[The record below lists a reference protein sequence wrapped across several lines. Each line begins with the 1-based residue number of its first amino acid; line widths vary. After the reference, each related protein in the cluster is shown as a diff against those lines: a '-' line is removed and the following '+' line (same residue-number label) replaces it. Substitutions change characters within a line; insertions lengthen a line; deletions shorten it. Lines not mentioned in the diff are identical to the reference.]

1 MENALEYLEIGIVE
15 YCNLNCKGCSHFS
28 PLAYKS
34 DFIAV
39 NEYEM
44 DIKRM
49 ASLVPI
55 IYKIRIL
62 GGEPLLH
69 PNLNEIIDI
78 TRQYYPFTE
87 IHVVTN
93 GLLLTRIKDDLST
106 WAKKD
111 IFVDIS
117 MYPPTQLIKNEIEEL
132 LQSNKINYSFTELIL
147 EFRKRMDLSGDSD
160 IEKAYKQCVVGNNCK
175 YLYRGKLSGCPAP
188 NVVRLFDRAFN
199 HKLSCEDDM
208 IDIHATQLS
217 TDEVL
222 EKLNRPLQ
230 MCRYCTQPV
239 NFMWENNLHEHK
251 EKDWLVTK

>member
-1 MENALEYLEIGIVE
+1 MKNALEYLEIGIVE

-28 PLAYKS
+28 PLAHKS
-34 DFIAV
+34 DFIEV
-39 NEYEM
+39 EEYET

-49 ASLVPI
+49 SSLVPI

-69 PNLNEIIDI
+69 PNLNEIINI

-93 GLLLTRIKDDLST
+93 GLLLTTRKDELDT
-106 WAKKD
+106 WANKD

-117 MYPPTQLIKNEIEEL
+117 MYPPTQLVKNEIEEL
-132 LQSNKINYSFTELIL
+132 LQKKKIKYSFTELIS
-147 EFRKRMDLSGDSD
+147 EFRKRMDISGNSN
-160 IEKAYKQCVVGNNCK
+160 IEKAYKQCVVGSNCK
-175 YLYRGKLSGCPAP
+175 YLYKGKLSGCPAP
-188 NVVRLFDRAFN
+188 NVVRLFDRFFK
-199 HKLSCEDDM
+199 HKLSYSDDM
-208 IDIHATQLS
+208 IDIHMTQLS
-217 TDEVL
+217 TKEIL

-239 NFMWENNLHEHK
+239 EIKWENNLHEYK
-251 EKDWLVTK
+251 EEDWIVEK